1 MKHSEDE
8 LVDGAEIS
16 YDPDSPAARFTVDD
30 DPPARKMSP
39 EEARKAFRDRLAE
52 IAGSGKNRLTVEDV
66 VNDPA
71 RIRVGRSRPWLYE
84 VLDELEADGTL
95 RKDTGGRPF
104 EWVITR
110 AA

>member
-1 MKHSEDE
+1 MKHWEDE
-8 LVDGAEIS
+8 LVDSAEIS

-30 DPPARKMSP
+30 DPPARKLSP
-39 EEARKAFRDRLAE
+39 EEARKAFRDRVDELA
-52 IAGSGKNRLTVEDV
+52 GQGRNRLSVEDV
-66 VNDPA
+66 IDLPG
-71 RIRVGRSRPWLYE
+71 RVGRSRPWLYE